1 MTCLFLELNY
11 KFVLL
16 NKSNMSSPKERIIN
30 TTFELFAKQGYNST
44 GINQIIAEAN
54 VARASFYQ
62 YFKSKEDLCVE
73 FLNVRHEYW
82 FNALHNFTSKQKD
95 VKSKIISSFDFLIY
109 MNQKEDF
116 RGCSFLNILS
126 EISTDNVKILS
137 VIQSHKTDLRNYFSE
152 LIEDKD
158 LSDHIYLLFESSIIE
173 SQLFRSNELIEKSK
187 KIITNLM

>member
-1 MTCLFLELNY
+1 MLP
-11 KFVLL
+11 
-16 NKSNMSSPKERIIN
+16 PKERIIN

-44 GINQIIAEAN
+44 GINQIISEAN

-73 FLNVRHEYW
+73 FLKVRHEYW
-82 FNALHNFTSKQKD
+82 FKELHQFTSKKENVQ
-95 VKSKIISSFDFLIY
+95 SKIISSFDFIIY
-109 MNQKEDF
+109 MNEKENF

-126 EISTDNVKILS
+126 EIPADNLKILN
-137 VIQSHKTDLRNYFSE
+137 VIQQHKKDLRTYFSE
-152 LIEDKD
+152 LMEDKD

-187 KIITNLM
+187 KIINQLIK